1 MYVLSNLG
9 EPFAIVENNDA
20 TMPIEKAIA
29 EEFSL
34 TEVGL
39 MLAENFRLP
48 DWGESSYIDY
58 TGTDEDDF
66 EVTGNVLITKLV
78 KY

>member
-1 MYVLSNLG
+1 MYVLSSLG
-9 EPFAIVENNDA
+9 EPFAIVENNIN
-20 TMPIEKAIA
+20 MRIERAIA

-39 MLAENFRLP
+39 MLDEDFRLP
-48 DWGESSYIDY
+48 DWGEDSYIDY
-58 TGTDEDDF
+58 TGTDEDNF

-78 KY
+78 NY

>member
-9 EPFAIVENNDA
+9 EPFAIVENN
-20 TMPIEKAIA
+20 TNMRIERAIA

-39 MLAENFRLP
+39 MLDEDFRLP
-48 DWGESSYIDY
+48 DWGESIYIDY
-58 TGTDEDDF
+58 KGTDEDDF